1 MRTRSEQVEVCG
13 GDDVPVSVLKQ
24 EGILVA
30 MRTMFT
36 SYWLLI
42 AGGVIIFVIVGLTQQ

>member
-1 MRTRSEQVEVCG
+1 MSRMAVDDGLVCVF
-13 GDDVPVSVLKQ
+13 DR
-24 EGILVA
+24 EGILIA

-42 AGGVIIFVIVGLTQQ
+42 SGGVIIFVIVGLTQQ